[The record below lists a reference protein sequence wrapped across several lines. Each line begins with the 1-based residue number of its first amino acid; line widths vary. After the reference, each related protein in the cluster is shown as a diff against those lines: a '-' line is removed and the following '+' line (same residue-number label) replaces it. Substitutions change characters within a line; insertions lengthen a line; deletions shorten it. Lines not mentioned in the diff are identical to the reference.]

1 MSAKEN
7 PEGGLER
14 VSRGSSRNEDAWKGT
29 GQKSM
34 GAKPKLLRSLRRER
48 N

>member
-1 MSAKEN
+1 MSAKEK
-7 PEGGLER
+7 PEVSLER
-14 VSRGSSRNEDAWKGT
+14 VSQGSNRNEDAWKGA

-34 GAKPKLLRSLRRER
+34 GANPKLLRSLRRER

>member
-1 MSAKEN
+1 MSVKEK
-7 PEGGLER
+7 PEVPLEG
-14 VSRGSSRNEDAWKGT
+14 VSRGSNRNEDAWKGT
-29 GQKSM
+29 GQKSI